1 MCVCVGDM
9 VRPLCKPQ
17 RERVVGAVHHNMV
30 GSSPSKEKSSYPVM
44 SDIYKEFD
52 FINEDF
58 EPNLLIDILNML
70 GVSSLDCLL
79 RINYQSCVL
88 NR

>member
-1 MCVCVGDM
+1 MHVCVGDM

-30 GSSPSKEKSSYPVM
+30 GSSPFKEKSSYPVM
-44 SDIYKEFD
+44 SDIYTEFD

-58 EPNLLIDILNML
+58 EPNPVIEVLKIL
-70 GVSSLDCLL
+70 GVSSLD
-79 RINYQSCVL
+79 R
-88 NR
+88 